1 MGLYHSCG
9 RRLKI
14 PASKFKA
21 MLFFVVFGFPSYAP
35 AQSTPQRPDDLNS
48 PFYQRHGQ
56 GTFFA
61 KHGSRSRNAAAYR
74 AGTYPNPPTKASA
87 YQIQSGINNLAQPA
101 QQFLKTS
108 NLGSRNGPYRVLG
121 VGETQQ
127 WTKDFGISAGY
138 GLNLQELDIDND
150 GIPEIYFQ
158 NYYEPASAFNFYDG
172 ATGNLKSQLTLT
184 KPGADWNAS
193 LIYGWYSASDGDE
206 FGKLYDVDGDGNK
219 EFFVSLSS
227 VSTTQVRSKAQL
239 YDATTKALK
248 WESSVVTLSL
258 AGYMNGDVY
267 WSASNIDSDAQKE
280 IIYTTNKSTY
290 NASYVYTAATTVTAL
305 QYAVAP
311 PGSNIPAG
319 SSAAIHTDLVDLNVP
334 ALTFTVTVDI
344 GINVPIVL
352 PAAASGQLASGVA
365 VQITITPLVQPS
377 KGVTISINYTLQDI
391 VGMDASRLVIARYDD
406 SAGKWIPLLSTVDAV
421 AKTVTAI
428 TDHFSV
434 FQIMQ
439 ITPAADLA
447 AITIGPNPYKP
458 LRNPG
463 QNVTFR
469 GLPSDGKIK
478 IYTYLG
484 ELIRELSSD
493 SSGNAAWDGRNS
505 GGERVASGVYVAL
518 VQGAGKKKIFK
529 IMVEK

>member
-1 MGLYHSCG
+1 M
-9 RRLKI
+9 
-14 PASKFKA
+14 
-21 MLFFVVFGFPSYAP
+21 
-35 AQSTPQRPDDLNS
+35 
-48 PFYQRHGQ
+48 
-56 GTFFA
+56 
-61 KHGSRSRNAAAYR
+61 
-74 AGTYPNPPTKASA
+74 
-87 YQIQSGINNLAQPA
+87 
-101 QQFLKTS
+101 
-108 NLGSRNGPYRVLG
+108 
-121 VGETQQ
+121 
-127 WTKDFGISAGY
+127 
-138 GLNLQELDIDND
+138 
-150 GIPEIYFQ
+150 
-158 NYYEPASAFNFYDG
+158 
-172 ATGNLKSQLTLT
+172 
-184 KPGADWNAS
+184 
-193 LIYGWYSASDGDE
+193 
-206 FGKLYDVDGDGNK
+206 
-219 EFFVSLSS
+219 
-227 VSTTQVRSKAQL
+227 
-239 YDATTKALK
+239 
-248 WESSVVTLSL
+248 
-258 AGYMNGDVY
+258 
-267 WSASNIDSDAQKE
+267 
-280 IIYTTNKSTY
+280 
-290 NASYVYTAATTVTAL
+290 
-305 QYAVAP
+305 
-311 PGSNIPAG
+311 
-319 SSAAIHTDLVDLNVP
+319 VDLNVP